1 MDVEKRIHE
10 LRRLLQEHAHLYYDL
25 ADPLISDGE
34 YDLLFQELLRLEKE
48 HPTLVVPDS
57 PTQQLGGAPLD
68 KFEQVVHR
76 LPMLSLKNAFSA
88 DDLIKFE
95 NELLL
100 FLKPNITLDA
110 LSYMAEPKI
119 DGLAVELIYE
129 QGRLRQSSTRGDG
142 NTGEDITAQVKTISS
157 IPLQLHNQLD
167 SRFTQR
173 LEVRGEV
180 FLDRNIF
187 IKINH
192 ELIQRGEPLFANPR
206 NAAAGSLRQLDPAI
220 TAQRSLN
227 FLAYGVADPS
237 QTPCS
242 SQHEL
247 LSWLGRMGLP
257 VSELTRVCPSIADVI
272 TRFEQLAALR
282 HTLAYEIDGMVV
294 KVDNL
299 SLQRR
304 LGNKTIAPLWA
315 IACKFP
321 PLQASTRLN
330 AVEFQVGRTG
340 AVTPVAL
347 LRPETVGGVTVSRA
361 TLHNRDDFKRK
372 DLRIGDIVLIQ
383 RAGDVIPEV
392 VKAIIEKRDGTE
404 QPVAMPIHCPVCG
417 HALLKAAGEAVTRCV
432 NPHCPAQRLR
442 SLVHFSSKAG
452 LDIEGLGKKSME
464 QLFNLQLVRDIPD
477 IFALTHEQLASLEG
491 WGDKSADKVLA
502 AIQAAKV
509 PALGKFLGALGIRFV
524 GEVTAALL
532 EQTFESLEQLM
543 HASLETLL
551 EIEGIGKQAAESII
565 DYFSDPDVRVMFD
578 RLRQA
583 GVTPVAGQQSQAD
596 LPLSGQVVLFTGTLT
611 TLSRPEAKKLVRDN
625 GGQIATTVTQNM
637 THLVAGEKA
646 GSKLKKAKELGKII
660 LTEQEFLQM
669 VQHEFQT
676 ASPQTVVKQ

>member
-1 MDVEKRIHE
+1 MDVEKRIRE
-10 LRRLLQEHAHLYYDL
+10 LRLLLQEHAHRYYVLD
-25 ADPLISDGE
+25 DPLISDGE
-34 YDLLFQELLRLEKE
+34 YDLLFNELLRLEE
-48 HPTLVVPDS
+48 QHPELATPDS
-57 PTQQLGGAPLD
+57 PSQRPGGIPLD
-68 KFEQVVHR
+68 KFAQVVHR
-76 LPMLSLKNAFSA
+76 VPMLSLENAFST
-88 DDLIKFE
+88 DDLLKFE
-95 NELLL
+95 NDLLL

-129 QGRLRQSSTRGDG
+129 QGRLKQGSTRGDG
-142 NTGEDITAQVKTISS
+142 STGEDITAQLKTISS
-157 IPLQLHNQLD
+157 IPHKLHD
-167 SRFTQR
+167 HSTPR

-180 FLDRNIF
+180 FMDRDALTLL
-187 IKINH
+187 NH
-192 ELIQRGEPLFANPR
+192 ERLQGGEPLFANPR

-220 TAQRSLN
+220 TARRPLK
-227 FLAYGVADPS
+227 FLAYGIADPA

-242 SQHEL
+242 GQQEL
-247 LSWLGRMGLP
+247 LAYMESLGLP
-257 VSELTRVCPSIADVI
+257 VSELARICPSITDVI
-272 TRFEQLAALR
+272 IRFEQLAALR
-282 HTLAYEIDGMVV
+282 HHLAYEIDGMVV
-294 KVDNL
+294 KVDNFE
-299 SLQRR
+299 LQQR
-304 LGNKTIAPLWA
+304 LGNKARSPRWA

-321 PLQASTRLN
+321 AIQSTTRLLSV
-330 AVEFQVGRTG
+330 AFQVGRTG

-347 LRPETVGGVTVSRA
+347 LEPVEVGGVTVSRA
-361 TLHNRDDFKRK
+361 TLHNRDEFERK
-372 DLRIGDIVLIQ
+372 DLRIGDTVLVQ

-392 VKAIIEKRDGTE
+392 VKAIVEKRDGSE
-404 QPVAMPIHCPVCG
+404 RPVAMPIHCPVCG

-452 LDIEGLGKKSME
+452 LDIEGLGKKSMG
-464 QLFNLQLVRDIPD
+464 QLFGLQLVRDIPD

-491 WGDKSADKVLA
+491 WGDKSAAKVLA
-502 AIQAAKV
+502 AIQAAKQ

-532 EQTFESLEQLM
+532 EQTFDSLEQLM

-551 EIEGIGKQAAESII
+551 EIAGIGEQAAGSII

-578 RLRQA
+578 RLQQA
-583 GVTPVAGQQSQAD
+583 GVTPIAGQKSQAD
-596 LPLSGQVVLFTGTLT
+596 MPLSGQVILFTGTLT
-611 TLSRPEAKKLVRDN
+611 TLSRTEAKKLVKDN

-669 VQHEFQT
+669 IQHEPRT
-676 ASPQTVVKQ
+676 ASR

>member
-1 MDVEKRIHE
+1 MDVEKRIRE
-10 LRRLLQEHAHLYYDL
+10 LRLLLQEHAHRYYVLD
-25 ADPLISDGE
+25 DPLISDGE
-34 YDLLFQELLRLEKE
+34 YDLLFNELVRLEE
-48 HPTLVVPDS
+48 QHPELATPDS
-57 PTQQLGGAPLD
+57 PSQRPSGTPLE
-68 KFEQVVHR
+68 KFAQVVHR
-76 LPMLSLKNAFSA
+76 VPMLSLENAFSA
-88 DDLIKFE
+88 DDLLKFE
-95 NELLL
+95 NDLLL
-100 FLKPNITLDA
+100 FLKPNITLKA

-129 QGRLRQSSTRGDG
+129 QGRLRQGSTRGDG
-142 NTGEDITAQVKTISS
+142 STGEDITAQLKTISS
-157 IPLQLHNQLD
+157 IPHKLRDHSTL
-167 SRFTQR
+167 R

-180 FLDRNIF
+180 FMDRDALTLL
-187 IKINH
+187 NH
-192 ELIQRGEPLFANPR
+192 ERLQGGESLFANPR

-220 TAQRSLN
+220 TARRPLK
-227 FLAYGVADPS
+227 FLAYGIADHT

-242 SQHEL
+242 GQQEL
-247 LSWLGRMGLP
+247 LAYMQSLGLP
-257 VSELTRVCPSIADVI
+257 VSELTRICPSITAVI

-282 HTLAYEIDGMVV
+282 HQLDYEIDGMVV
-294 KVDNL
+294 KVDNFE
-299 SLQRR
+299 LQQR
-304 LGNKTIAPLWA
+304 LGNKARAPRWA

-321 PLQASTRLN
+321 AIQATTRLIS
-330 AVEFQVGRTG
+330 VVFQVGRTG

-347 LRPETVGGVTVSRA
+347 LEPVEVGGVTVSRA
-361 TLHNRDDFKRK
+361 TLHNRDEFERK
-372 DLRIGDIVLIQ
+372 DLRVGDIVLVQ

-392 VKAIIEKRDGTE
+392 VKAIVEKRDGTE

-491 WGDKSADKVLA
+491 WGDKSAAKVLA

-532 EQTFESLEQLM
+532 EQTFESLGQLM

-551 EIEGIGKQAAESII
+551 EIEGIGEQAAGSII
-565 DYFSDPDVRVMFD
+565 DYFSDPDVRAMFD
-578 RLRQA
+578 RLQQA
-583 GVTPVAGQQSQAD
+583 GVTPVAGLQSQAD
-596 LPLSGQVVLFTGTLT
+596 LPLSGQVILFTGTLT
-611 TLSRPEAKKLVRDN
+611 TLSRTEAKKLVKDN

-660 LTEQEFLQM
+660 LTEQEFLRM
-669 VQHEFQT
+669 IQHEPRT
-676 ASPQTVVKQ
+676 ASPQTVVKH

>member
-10 LRRLLQEHAHLYYDL
+10 LRLLLQKHAHLYYDL

-34 YDLLFQELLRLEKE
+34 YDLLFLELLRLEEE
-48 HPTLVVPDS
+48 HPTLVTLDS
-57 PTQQLGGAPLD
+57 PTQRPGGAPLD

-95 NELLL
+95 NDLLL

-110 LSYMAEPKI
+110 LSYMAEPKV
-119 DGLAVELIYE
+119 DGLAVELIYD
-129 QGRLRQSSTRGDG
+129 QGRLRQGSTRGDG
-142 NTGEDITAQVKTISS
+142 STGEDITAQLKTISS
-157 IPLQLHNQLD
+157 IPHKLRDH
-167 SRFTQR
+167 SIPR

-180 FLDRNIF
+180 FLDRNAF

-192 ELIQRGEPLFANPR
+192 ELMQRGEPVFANPR
-206 NAAAGSLRQLDPAI
+206 NAAAGSLRQLNPTI
-220 TAQRSLN
+220 TAKRSLK
-227 FLAYGVADPS
+227 FIAYGIADPI

-242 SQHEL
+242 SQQEL
-247 LSWLGRMGLP
+247 LAWLGSLGLP
-257 VSELTRVCPSIADVI
+257 ISELTHFCPSITDVI

-294 KVDNL
+294 KIDDLNL
-299 SLQRR
+299 QQR
-304 LGNKTIAPLWA
+304 LGNKTMAPRWA

-321 PLQASTRLN
+321 PLQATTRLISV
-330 AVEFQVGRTG
+330 AFQVGRTG

-347 LRPETVGGVTVSRA
+347 LEPVEVGGVTVSRA
-361 TLHNRDDFKRK
+361 TLHNRDDFERK
-372 DLRIGDIVLIQ
+372 DLRIGDIVLVQ

-392 VKAIIEKRDGTE
+392 VKTIIEKRDGQE
-404 QPVAMPIHCPVCG
+404 QPLTTVAMPIHCPVCG

-502 AIQAAKV
+502 AIQAAKH

-532 EQTFESLEQLM
+532 EQTFESLGQLM

-551 EIEGIGKQAAESII
+551 EIEGIGEQAAGSII
-565 DYFSDPDVRVMFD
+565 DYFSDPDVRAMFD
-578 RLRQA
+578 RLQQA
-583 GVTPVAGQQSQAD
+583 GVTPEAGQQSQTD
-596 LPLSGQVVLFTGTLT
+596 MPLSGQIILFTGTLT
-611 TLSRPEAKKLVRDN
+611 TLSRTEAKKLVKDN
-625 GGQIATTVTQNM
+625 GGQIAVTVTQNM
-637 THLVAGEKA
+637 THLVAGDKA

-669 VQHEFQT
+669 IQHEPRT
-676 ASPQTVVKQ
+676 ASQQTVVKQ